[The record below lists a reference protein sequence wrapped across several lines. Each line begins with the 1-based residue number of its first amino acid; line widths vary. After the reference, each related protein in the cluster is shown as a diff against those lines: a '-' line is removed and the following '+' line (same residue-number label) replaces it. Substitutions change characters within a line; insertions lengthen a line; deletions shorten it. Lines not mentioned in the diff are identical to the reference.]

1 VGILWDA
8 LKCLELH
15 ILHVNYGLVVKS
27 HFVSCLYL
35 VAIEISRRGIVK
47 LILDFGNLGGHFGFS
62 LKCLFWVEPSFLGN
76 VSKFYVLCFST
87 CFVVMSSSCVVLAV
101 LNSG

>member
-47 LILDFGNLGGHFGFS
+47 LILGF
-62 LKCLFWVEPSFLGN
+62 
-76 VSKFYVLCFST
+76 
-87 CFVVMSSSCVVLAV
+87 
-101 LNSG
+101 